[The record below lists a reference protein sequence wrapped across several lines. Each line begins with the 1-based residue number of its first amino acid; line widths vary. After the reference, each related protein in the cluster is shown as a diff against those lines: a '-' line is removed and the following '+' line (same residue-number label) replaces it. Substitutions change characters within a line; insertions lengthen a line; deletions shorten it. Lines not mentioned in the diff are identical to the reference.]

1 MDLSSMQGLIVVV
14 GPIVLAL
21 AIAFAIFR
29 NRGTAREVQRTE
41 EATRRMYDLQD
52 RDDTARDQGRDPLA

>member
-1 MDLSSMQGLIVVV
+1 MDLSSMQGLMVVV

-29 NRGTAREVQRTE
+29 NRGTRREVQRTE
-41 EATRRMYDLQD
+41 DATRRMYDEQD
-52 RDDTARDQGRDPLA
+52 RADKARDNAL